1 MATKATDNNAV
12 IIPTINDYTFVKEL
26 GSGSQ
31 GVVNLYER
39 KQDNKLFAIK
49 QFSFDASQPFTTM
62 QNCAMK
68 EADLLTLPPE
78 HKNIVRCFG
87 SWLQNNRFYMKIEYL
102 DS

>member
-12 IIPTINDYTFVKEL
+12 IIPTINDYTFVKKL

-49 QFSFDASQPFTTM
+49 QFSLM
-62 QNCAMK
+62 QVNHLQLCK
-68 EADLLTLPPE
+68 
-78 HKNIVRCFG
+78 IV
-87 SWLQNNRFYMKIEYL
+87 Q
-102 DS
+102 